1 MILLGSIANY
11 FELVALTGA
20 VIWQASGAGR
30 RSDPTGDGANR
41 NGKGIYRN
49 FRQSPALRYNES
61 SVSALSVFRP
71 DDLFGANALLSERRP
86 PHACDLF

>member
-11 FELVALTGA
+11 FELVARTGA
-20 VIWQASGAGR
+20 VIWATSGAGR
-30 RSDPTGDGANR
+30 RSDPTGDGASHG
-41 NGKGIYRN
+41 GKGIYRN
-49 FRQSPALRYNES
+49 FRQSPALRYNET

-71 DDLFGANALLSERRP
+71 DDLFGANAFLSERRP